1 MESMNGDFSIQVR
14 EDGVFLVV
22 TPPDADG
29 MPIEV
34 GQVLDALAE
43 RKLTDYDRATVEDA
57 VRQKNGNPVKIAEK
71 SSGRIKAEISVV
83 VSRDRME
90 AFLQIDLPEGAAK
103 PDIDTVMNKMREVG
117 VTYGILTESVA
128 LALRQPGLRVLCA
141 RGTPAENGTDA
152 KIQALVD
159 LSNQGKPAELADGSV
174 DFKNINMFTDVAKG
188 QVVAEKIPATR
199 GVPGSDVLGNPVPPR
214 PGKDLLFQHGANLL
228 VEENV
233 RLVAAVG
240 GNLVIQGNKM
250 SVSPILQINSDVDL
264 ATGNIEFSGDVVIKG
279 SVQEGFSVKAGGNVD
294 IAGVV
299 SGGSVQGTNVAVR
312 LGIMGMNR
320 GKISASGNVVA
331 KFIEN
336 ATVEADHD
344 ILVNDVVLH
353 SHLSA
358 GGKIHVDGKRG
369 QIVGGVAAAGD
380 EIIAKT
386 AGTTSTI
393 DTELQAGVNPKLRE
407 EYFRLRKEI
416 KPMEE
421 SLDQLQKGL
430 ARLRSIDQNLLPPDK
445 KEMMLKLTRAQF
457 SAMGQVETAR
467 KRLCELESALEEL
480 RGGQVRISDY
490 VYPGVK
496 IVIGSLVKPVQET
509 ARYITYYADAGDI
522 KIRPFK

>member
-1 MESMNGDFSIQVR
+1 METVNGDFTIQVR
-14 EDGVFLVV
+14 DDGVFLVV
-22 TPPDADG
+22 TPPDAEG
-29 MPIEV
+29 KPIEV

-43 RKLTDYDRATVEDA
+43 RKLTDYDRAVVEDI
-57 VRQKNGNPVKIAEK
+57 VRQKSGVPAKIAEK
-71 SSGRIKAEISVV
+71 SNSKIKADISVV

-103 PDIDTVMNKMREVG
+103 PDMDTVINKMHEVG
-117 VTYGILTESVA
+117 VTYGILSESVS

-152 KIQALVD
+152 KIQALLD

-174 DFKNINMFTDVAKG
+174 DFKNISMYTDVAKG
-188 QVVAEKIPATR
+188 QAVAEKIPATP
-199 GVPGSDVLGNPVPPR
+199 GIPGSDVLGNPVPPR
-214 PGKDLLFQHGANLL
+214 PGKDLMFQHGANLQ
-228 VEENV
+228 VEENIK
-233 RLVAAVG
+233 LVAMVG

-250 SVSPILQINSDVDL
+250 SVSPILQIKSDVDL
-264 ATGNIEFSGDVVIKG
+264 ATGNIDFSGDVAIQG
-279 SVQEGFSVKAGGNVD
+279 SVQEGFSVKAGGNID
-294 IAGVV
+294 IAGIV
-299 SGGSVQGTNVAVR
+299 SGGSVSGHNVNVR
-312 LGIMGMNR
+312 LGILGLNK
-320 GKISASGNVVA
+320 GVIKATGNVIA

-336 ATVEADHD
+336 ATVEADQD

-358 GGKIHVDGKRG
+358 GGKIRVEGKRG

-380 EIIAKT
+380 EIVAKS
-386 AGTTSTI
+386 AGTASTI

-430 ARLRSIDQNLLPPDK
+430 VKLRSIDQNLLSPEK

-457 SAMGQVETAR
+457 SAMGQVETSR
-467 KRLCELESALEEL
+467 KRLCELEAACEEL
-480 RGGQVRISDY
+480 RGGQVRIADY

-496 IVIGSLVKPVQET
+496 IVIGSLVKPIQEIT
-509 ARYITYYADAGDI
+509 RYVTYYADGGDI